1 VLIFYLVTLGV
12 TVALPSIRLVI
23 NPPLVVVV
31 KSHTYLPSVRAA
43 VTVSVSVIEQ
53 VPAVPLTIA
62 VVKLVAVDDK

>member
-1 VLIFYLVTLGV
+1 MNDYLVTLGV
-12 TVALPSIRLVI
+12 TVTLPSIRLVI

-53 VPAVPLTIA
+53 VPSVALTIA
-62 VVKLVAVDDK
+62 VVNDVAEVDR

>member
-1 VLIFYLVTLGV
+1 MTYLVTLGV
-12 TVALPSIRLVI
+12 TVTRPSIRLVT

-43 VTVSVSVIEQ
+43 VTVSVNVIEQ

-62 VVKLVAVDDK
+62 VVNAVADVER